1 MKELED
7 TAEDKQSEVVLSV
20 GDGSMVIRN
29 GSGGLNERTVDGCSL
44 TISDVVWRFL
54 FQTQT
59 QLRYQILLIHS
70 YLDVEPY
77 LFLIYYIKTLFLSS
91 TK

>member
-1 MKELED
+1 VKELED

-44 TISDVVWRFL
+44 TISDVV
-54 FQTQT
+54 
-59 QLRYQILLIHS
+59 
-70 YLDVEPY
+70 
-77 LFLIYYIKTLFLSS
+77 
-91 TK
+91 